1 MAGLGKN
8 HEFQVSLWTGKP
20 QIVLALA
27 WASLNSQ
34 FFIKLTKDLPR
45 SLPIEKVIVKSNL
58 PTRKSTCPGQH
69 FFQALIS

>member
-8 HEFQVSLWTGKP
+8 HEFQVSLWTGSP
-20 QIVLALA
+20 QSVLALA

-58 PTRKSTCPGQH
+58 PKRINLLVLDST
-69 FFQALIS
+69 FFKP